1 MVQHELETHACT
13 ASCLVTSL
21 HKVTMQPPRA
31 FQHSLQANAG
41 LVKRL
46 SHTHTFKGHSS
57 TVNALDWSPDGEV
70 LLSGSDDCRV
80 KLWSAESGKAV
91 QSFDSGHT
99 SSIYVTKFMPNTGNE
114 QIITSAADRQV
125 RLVNLHRSA
134 VKPYTF
140 HHGRVKALVPLD
152 PFMFISGSDDGT
164 VRHYDTREPAST
176 SSIPGMRTGD
186 VLADQRYERT
196 PRGRAKVSINAVAV
210 DPMRPYLFVT
220 GSSDPLMRLYD
231 RRMSLQR
238 GHTQSPSGRSWPQWV
253 SCFIPSGLKTDTMQP
268 RTGTERAPFVT
279 SVKFSG
285 GGDQVIAS
293 YSGDNI
299 YSFDCVDHARESEGY
314 CTAQGWSRPNSA
326 FGTRSASRHA
336 ILHASATGTA
346 VSDGHA
352 ARQASQQS
360 PPPET
365 QQQQA
370 TTATQTDEVAHASSD
385 AGTASVPVPA
395 VMGSRATAGRPSNS
409 GRITSAAAA
418 AVAQI
423 RRRRAAAARTQ
434 DSAYL
439 HASSSAAAGIE
450 ADAVPGAAA
459 SSEPHVG
466 SDGNHGHCRQVAAS
480 TAAVDSSSI
489 RTGEP
494 HVEGGVPCEQAN
506 LPATSSGLS
515 VPVTVD
521 GTRPGPSVERE
532 GVPRKG
538 TGQLADRLPSA
549 PRPPLPF
556 HPIRRSARLHKS
568 AGNTPGTGP
577 LADGDGLEVGNIPAS
592 SAQNDV
598 KAEAAGP
605 YTRHDCKRKLA
616 ELSESAGPVSEQPLA
631 PPSGADQH
639 IVSSSRPGI
648 HSLARAPAAAARQ
661 QPHCHLAGSPAADVA
676 AAATAEVSVTHRH
689 SSAAARLQPVSQ
701 QPNMQNARDTAERS
715 QPAAA
720 RSLRHCRSL
729 HSFADKDDGR
739 RTEQNQADSGRNPT
753 VQQLAQRAQHEADS
767 LNAQHVEACVASSR
781 RLEQPTAS
789 TGTSRPVPLA
799 HRGTSMHA
807 SQAGETV
814 PLGPPDF
821 LRLQYSTDPPS
832 SAYNSRESTPD
843 QAAEVTQP
851 NQAAVQMQ
859 AGAAGIS
866 TEFPRPSRHTRRAR
880 ASRLAPLPATSTAH
894 DPNKAS
900 ATLPLDPP
908 DIVSRHTDDAAAH
921 SGACSGH
928 DNGPAISASTEARAC
943 SCNGLED
950 PQADPGTDAEPM
962 VQQPR
967 EGTPVSSNCCH
978 YRARGR
984 ASVEAS
990 NAPRAPLWR
999 PGSSTLATAELS
1011 SGNSPR
1017 GSHNHSIQPACA
1029 EHQVQE
1035 PEIAGTAEE
1044 EVLSPHQSRH
1054 SHVERTSQPGAVDQT
1069 PADGCHEGTT
1079 GPSSSYMQLEA
1090 ATLSK
1095 RRANTA
1101 VQHATQQADRHEP
1114 SALPD
1119 TTSPSKSAADRVTA
1133 ATAAAG
1139 VHGTPEDMSW
1149 AASVPRQE
1157 PVVPHGRR
1165 RQRSSMLRRSTSQ
1178 AIQPPR
1184 LASRPPTAAAAVDTR
1199 QEAVRAAPDGPSS
1212 SPAGDST
1219 RAAAH
1224 SPLRAARGSPGVDS
1238 ASGPSHSADGHLA
1251 DYSREG
1257 QMQPHGSHDAHLT
1270 GVVDSFVGAILQE
1283 SSDDDGDGEVV
1294 EERGMFQQCYKGHCN
1309 LSLNKGVCLLG
1320 SRDEYVA
1327 SGSDDGRIF
1336 VWDRFNGLLVNML
1349 SSDDQNVSCVAAHPS
1364 MPVLASAGSE
1374 PVIKLWSPQAESAC
1388 NLERAEAIMLHNAQE
1403 LAEGDR
1409 RSNLAGPPPM
1419 WLNMLGTAVSAEL
1432 RAPGEVVPARN
1443 ANPVRCTIM

>member
-1 MVQHELETHACT
+1 MIAAGHSSSPHAT
-13 ASCLVTSL
+13 RIDTSAARNRL
-21 HKVTMQPPRA
+21 LSP
-31 FQHSLQANAG
+31 G

-46 SHTHTFKGHSS
+46 SHTQTFKGHSS
-57 TVNALDWSPDGEV
+57 TVNALDWSSDGEI

-125 RLVNLHRSA
+125 RLVNLQRSA

-186 VLADQRYERT
+186 VLADQRHERT

-238 GHTQSPSGRSWPQWV
+238 GHSQSPSGRSWPQWV
-253 SCFIPSGLKTDTMQP
+253 SCFIPTSLKTDTMQP
-268 RTGTERAPFVT
+268 RTGTERASFVT

-336 ILHASATGTA
+336 VLHASATGTA

-352 ARQASQQS
+352 ARQASDQS
-360 PPPET
+360 LPPDIGQP
-365 QQQQA
+365 QA
-370 TTATQTDEVAHASSD
+370 TIATQTDEVAQ
-385 AGTASVPVPA
+385 PA
-395 VMGSRATAGRPSNS
+395 
-409 GRITSAAAA
+409 
-418 AVAQI
+418 
-423 RRRRAAAARTQ
+423 
-434 DSAYL
+434 
-439 HASSSAAAGIE
+439 SSAAVSSQAHAGR
-450 ADAVPGAAA
+450 D
-459 SSEPHVG
+459 S
-466 SDGNHGHCRQVAAS
+466 NHAHPRQVPAS
-480 TAAVDSSSI
+480 VATVDSSGI

-494 HVEGGVPCEQAN
+494 HVEGDVPCEQAN
-506 LPATSSGLS
+506 LPAASSGLS

-521 GTRPGPSVERE
+521 VTRPGPPVERE
-532 GVPRKG
+532 GLTGKG
-538 TGQLADRLPSA
+538 TGQLAERLPAA

-568 AGNTPGTGP
+568 AGNAPGTAAM
-577 LADGDGLEVGNIPAS
+577 ADEEGLEVGNTPAS
-592 SAQNDV
+592 SAQNDI

-605 YTRHDCKRKLA
+605 CTRHSCKRKLA
-616 ELSESAGPVSEQPLA
+616 ELSESAIPVSDQPLA
-631 PPSGADQH
+631 GPD
-639 IVSSSRPGI
+639 
-648 HSLARAPAAAARQ
+648 RA
-661 QPHCHLAGSPAADVA
+661 
-676 AAATAEVSVTHRH
+676 
-689 SSAAARLQPVSQ
+689 
-701 QPNMQNARDTAERS
+701 
-715 QPAAA
+715 
-720 RSLRHCRSL
+720 
-729 HSFADKDDGR
+729 
-739 RTEQNQADSGRNPT
+739 
-753 VQQLAQRAQHEADS
+753 
-767 LNAQHVEACVASSR
+767 ACVASSR

-789 TGTSRPVPLA
+789 TGTSRPAPLA
-799 HRGTSMHA
+799 HRGTSMQA

-843 QAAEVTQP
+843 QAAEVTRP
-851 NQAAVQMQ
+851 NHQAVQ

-880 ASRLAPLPATSTAH
+880 ASRLAPLPATSAAH
-894 DPNKAS
+894 DPHKAS
-900 ATLPLDPP
+900 ATLPLPDPP
-908 DIVSRHTDDAAAH
+908 DIVSRHMDDAAH

-928 DNGPAISASTEARAC
+928 DIGAAISASTEARAC

-950 PQADPGTDAEPM
+950 PQADPQAEPGADAEPM

-967 EGTPVSSNCCH
+967 EGTPVSSNRRH

-1011 SGNSPR
+1011 NGNSPR

-1035 PEIAGTAEE
+1035 AELAGTAEE

-1054 SHVERTSQPGAVDQT
+1054 SHVKRTSQPGDLDQT
-1069 PADGCHEGTT
+1069 PADGCHE
-1079 GPSSSYMQLEA
+1079 
-1090 ATLSK
+1090 
-1095 RRANTA
+1095 
-1101 VQHATQQADRHEP
+1101 
-1114 SALPD
+1114 
-1119 TTSPSKSAADRVTA
+1119 
-1133 ATAAAG
+1133 
-1139 VHGTPEDMSW
+1139 
-1149 AASVPRQE
+1149 
-1157 PVVPHGRR
+1157 
-1165 RQRSSMLRRSTSQ
+1165 
-1178 AIQPPR
+1178 
-1184 LASRPPTAAAAVDTR
+1184 
-1199 QEAVRAAPDGPSS
+1199 
-1212 SPAGDST
+1212 
-1219 RAAAH
+1219 
-1224 SPLRAARGSPGVDS
+1224 
-1238 ASGPSHSADGHLA
+1238 

-1257 QMQPHGSHDAHLT
+1257 QMQPHGSHNAQLT
-1270 GVVDSFVGAILQE
+1270 GVVDSFVGAIVQE
-1283 SSDDDGDGEVV
+1283 GSDDDGDGEVV
-1294 EERGMFQQCYKGHCN
+1294 EEWGMFQQCYKGHCN

-1336 VWDRFNGLLVNML
+1336 VWDRFNGRLVNML
-1349 SSDDQNVSCVAAHPS
+1349 SSDDQSVSCVAAHPS

-1374 PVIKLWSPQAESAC
+1374 PVIKLWSPQAEFAC
-1388 NLERAEAIMLHNAQE
+1388 NLERAEAIMSHNAQE

-1432 RAPGEVVPARN
+1432 RAPGEAYTDLDNIARLALAAICRSCHVRLRSDTFAGILDDSPTLRGVVSSSTLHAMQHINNFLLRDKLGDKWTMAVSEEGLKSKGFMTVIAARDTRAAGNVPHVCKMQVKDALGSWKDVRLGPHEVAIMFGQTATQASAGLFRPAIYRVVGELYSSCHGNQVHTGRQSVAYHLN
-1443 ANPVRCTIM
+1443 ARPSAVLNFHDILEEAGHSRSIQLGTIDAAAAKKKRKRQVTPVSSPVTRSGRVRRSTAGLLGEPAHAKSSHANEAQKRGDFAAMVQAMRVYLTVDGNTSCPTDFLPIGISHYQTMNMTWFRAHPMAPCCRIFESYCESMGLELMHVRFLRQSGLRVQGSELLMDLKLAEDETLAMHCCHALLPTTSLRLVLLKQHWKCHHMQIKMSTT